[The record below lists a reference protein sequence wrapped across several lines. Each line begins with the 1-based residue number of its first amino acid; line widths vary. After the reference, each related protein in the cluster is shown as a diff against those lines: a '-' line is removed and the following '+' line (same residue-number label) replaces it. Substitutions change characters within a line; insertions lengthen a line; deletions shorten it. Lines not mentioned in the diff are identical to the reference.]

1 MTTNDCNCCSE
12 SVTVIPRLGELS
24 ASNGDWPTGSVAAA
38 SAPLQHLHQ
47 HLCKRIDGQS
57 GSGNSSSGS
66 TSSGSRSGSSSS
78 SSSSSSSTGGSS
90 SGSST
95 GSCNGINSD
104 RSRDRCSSSVCVV
117 PSPLAATAVE
127 EVELTPGVFPD
138 SHSSFF
144 TLIFFIL
151 THLM

>member
-78 SSSSSSSTGGSS
+78 SSSSSSSGSS

-127 EVELTPGVFPD
+127 EVELTPAVFPD